1 MQDFGELRMLV
12 RYGVEACYPPP
23 VSEDIAASNTLSAEF
38 TGLSLRT
45 PAPTASLHVVHAGAH
60 VPGTRML
67 EVNTRS
73 RMNLV
78 QSGPTDVLS
87 QLLLAEGGR
96 HMLGVHTRGHFVQL
110 RETRAGDPALAA
122 EEAAIRRGLTRLRRV
137 LKEIQAFL
145 CAEAR
150 GVLVSFV
157 CIDGVLRAYR
167 RRGEVGMLPL
177 DVMGRFGE
185 AG

>member
-1 MQDFGELRMLV
+1 MQDFGDLPMLV

-23 VSEDIAASNTLSAEF
+23 ASEDIAAPDTLGAAF

-45 PAPTASLHVVHAGAH
+45 PASTASLHVVHAGAC
-60 VPGTRML
+60 VDGSRML

-73 RMNLV
+73 TLNPARSV
-78 QSGPTDVLS
+78 PAEVLS
-87 QLLLAEGGR
+87 QLLLAEGGA
-96 HMLGVHTRGHFVQL
+96 HMLGMHTRGQFVEL

-122 EEAAIRRGLTRLRRV
+122 EEAEVHRELVRLRKV
-137 LKEIQAFL
+137 LEEIQAFL

-157 CIDGVLRAYR
+157 CVHGVLRAYR